1 MLEGP
6 KCCQTDASKVKRR
19 DKVSYI
25 KEDGEVLMTLRRRS
39 ANLRQILSHAI
50 WKCQGRISLTI

>member
-1 MLEGP
+1 MDSEFMLEGP
-6 KCCQTDASKVKRR
+6 KYYQTDVSKVKRR

-39 ANLRQILSHAI
+39 ANLR
-50 WKCQGRISLTI
+50 

>member
-6 KCCQTDASKVKRR
+6 KYCQTDVSKVKRR
-19 DKVSYI
+19 DEVSYI
-25 KEDGEVLMTLRRRS
+25 KEDDEVLMTLRRRS

-50 WKCQGRISLTI
+50 WKC